1 MKKNTFIVAL
11 ALLLAPIAVQA
22 STGGKELP
30 SKISKDNSVK
40 EVIDSYVKAI
50 GGESKMKAVHN
61 VEMNME
67 AEIQGM
73 KLIISG
79 VTDQENE
86 RLLNVTEVNGNVMS
100 KTVVK
105 DGVGTVTAM
114 GQEQVLTKE
123 QVSAVLKNQV
133 YAFRELY
140 LDELGIA
147 VTFEGTEEVGGEQ
160 AYKLSFEAGG
170 DANTIEYYSVETG
183 LKIQT
188 VSEIAGTIQYKDY
201 QEVDGLMMPMK
212 MVITNSMMPMPLEA
226 KITSIKFN
234 QDLDDSV
241 FN

>member
-1 MKKNTFIVAL
+1 MKKIIVAL
-11 ALLLAPIAVQA
+11 TLGLLAAPLTTKAGLGENERPTMEIV
-22 STGGKELP
+22 E
-30 SKISKDNSVK
+30 NSVK
-40 EVIDSYVKAI
+40 EVIDNYVKAI

-61 VEMNME
+61 VQMNME

-79 VTDQENE
+79 VTDQKNE

-105 DGVGTVTAM
+105 DGAGTVTAM
-114 GQEQVLTKE
+114 GQEQVLTE
-123 QVSAVLKNQV
+123 DQVSAVLKNQV

-147 VTFEGTEEVGGEQ
+147 VTFEGTEEVEGEQ
-160 AYKLSFEAGG
+160 AYMLSFEAGG
-170 DANTIEYYSVETG
+170 EANTIEYYSVATG

-188 VSEIAGTIQYKDY
+188 KSDVVGTILYKDY
-201 QEVDGLMMPMK
+201 QEVEGLMMPMT
-212 MVITNSMMPMPLEA
+212 MVIKNSMMPMPLEA
-226 KITSIKFN
+226 KVTSVKFN
-234 QDLDDSV
+234 QELDDSV

>member
-1 MKKNTFIVAL
+1 MKKNVLIVAL
-11 ALLLAPIAVQA
+11 GLLLAPIAAQA
-22 STGGKELP
+22 SSVEKELP
-30 SKISKDNSVK
+30 SKVDKENSVK
-40 EVIDSYVKAI
+40 EVIDNYIKAI
-50 GGESKMKAVHN
+50 GGESKMKAVRN
-61 VEMNME
+61 VQMDME

-105 DGVGTVTAM
+105 DGAGTVTAM
-114 GQEQVLTKE
+114 GQEQALTE
-123 QVSAVLKNQV
+123 DQVAAVLKNQV

-147 VTFEGTEEVGGEQ
+147 VVFEGTEEVEGEQ

-170 DANTIEYYSVETG
+170 DANTVEYYSVATG

-188 VSEIAGTIQYKDY
+188 MSDVAGTILYKDY
-201 QEVDGLMMPMK
+201 QEVDGLMMPMTMIIK
-212 MVITNSMMPMPLEA
+212 NSMMPMPLEA
-226 KITSIKFN
+226 KVTSVKFN
-234 QDLDDSV
+234 QELDDSV